1 MNKIKKSAIAI
12 ALLSGSVMSSGVY
25 AADNFAS
32 IAQAQLNWQ
41 GVVGGSFFSKDIAL
55 TGQGG
60 GDIMDGTIKVANS
73 GTFKSFKAIV
83 VEAHATIDNGDGSYS
98 PDPSTLYDQDVN
110 WNLVSS
116 NVSSTGNGDYD
127 STRLKFALNGTD
139 VVSGTPYKTTAGD
152 NIVGVT
158 TSYTDA
164 VTGVVPGETIIVTA
178 NITAEPDV
186 GKI

>member
-1 MNKIKKSAIAI
+1 MNKIKKSAMTV
-12 ALLSGSVMSSGVY
+12 ALLGGALMSSGVF

-60 GDIMDGTIKVANS
+60 GDIMDGTLKVANS

-127 STRLKFALNGTD
+127 STRLKFQVDNTEM
-139 VVSGTPYKTTAGD
+139 TPGSVYKTTAGD
-152 NIVGVT
+152 NIIGVT

>member
-1 MNKIKKSAIAI
+1 MYKKSGL
-12 ALLSGSVMSSGVY
+12 ALMLLCSSVASSGVF
-25 AADNFAS
+25 AADNFAGNT
-32 IAQAQLNWQ
+32 QAQLNWQ

-60 GDIMDGTIKVANS
+60 GDIMDGTLTVANS
-73 GTFKSFKAIV
+73 GTFQSLKAIV

-98 PDPSTLYDQDVN
+98 VDPNTIYDQDVK

-116 NVSSTGNGDYD
+116 NVSSTGSGDYD
-127 STRLKFALNGTD
+127 STRLKFAINGTD
-139 VVSGTPYKTTAGD
+139 VVSGTPYKTTAGN

-164 VTGVVPGETIIVTA
+164 VTGVIPGETIIVTA

-186 GKI
+186 GEI